1 MKPPPRDES
10 PGDSSASDRG
20 VAGNERLTALAG
32 ALLLVL
38 FAVEIVTVV
47 LLRDLMPEHFFVG
60 MLLVGPVAI
69 KSASTGWRFLRYY
82 TRHPAYRRKG
92 PPRPAMRVLSPLL
105 LAATLA
111 VIGSG
116 VALALTGPAPVVLLQ
131 LHAISFLVWLVLIL
145 VHVVAYLFRVPEL
158 LREDWRPR
166 PAVARAAPV
175 PGRWARLALNIAA
188 LLAAGIAAVVVLP
201 AASPW
206 AGWLDQA
213 VSGFGIL
220 AVAAI
225 AITWAVS
232 AARRRRRPRD

>member
-1 MKPPPRDES
+1 MKPPSSGES
-10 PGDSSASDRG
+10 PADGAVSDRG

-47 LLRDLMPEHFFVG
+47 LLRALMPEHFFVG
-60 MLLVGPVAI
+60 ILLVGPVAI

-82 TRHPAYRRKG
+82 TRHQAYRRKG

-116 VALALTGPAPVVLLQ
+116 VALAITGPAPVVLLQ

-145 VHVVAYLFRVPEL
+145 VHVVAYLSRVPQL

-175 PGRWARLALNIAA
+175 PGRWARLAINIAA
-188 LLAAGIAAVVVLP
+188 LLAAGTAAVVVLP